1 MKEFRSTGFGMQ
13 AGVVIAFNPRVA
25 AATALS
31 REGSV
36 DALVFNRLTTQ
47 RFPVCEYA
55 RKLKR

>member
-1 MKEFRSTGFGMQ
+1 MQ